1 MNVTQTGDKASA
13 KTRKRGNPNWGQP
26 QTAPAAAM
34 PTEFEL
40 HTKSLRLTEKQYVRS
55 NELRAWCKQNKN
67 RCYVPEWLL
76 KEWNML
82 VDISF

>member
-1 MNVTQTGDKASA
+1 MNIAQTTGKAPA
-13 KTRKRGNPNWGQP
+13 RTRKRGNPNWGQP
-26 QTAPAAAM
+26 QSTPLPAT

-55 NELRAWCKQNKN
+55 NELRVWCKQNKN

-76 KEWNML
+76 KEWDML

>member
-1 MNVTQTGDKASA
+1 MNIRPSSHTMPA
-13 KTRKRGNPNWGQP
+13 KSRKRGNPNWGQP
-26 QTAPAAAM
+26 QIAPLAAM

-40 HTKSLRLTEKQYVRS
+40 HTKSLRITEKQYVRS

-76 KEWNML
+76 KEWDML
-82 VDISF
+82 VDTNF